1 MKKIIAVLIA
11 ALTISSFGL
20 IANAAYYPGD
30 VNNSGGEPAADDL
43 TSLKKHLLGSETVA
57 MPDVNE
63 DGEINIKDLVS
74 LKKILVIKGAGLD
87 LTKGTNKLT
96 DRWN

>member
-30 VNNSGGEPAADDL
+30 VNNNGGEPTAEDL
-43 TSLKKHLLGSETVA
+43 TLLKKHLLGSETVA
-57 MPDVNE
+57 LPDVNE
-63 DGEINIKDLVS
+63 DGETNIKDLVS

-87 LTKGTNKLT
+87 LTNGTNKLT
-96 DRWN
+96 DSWN